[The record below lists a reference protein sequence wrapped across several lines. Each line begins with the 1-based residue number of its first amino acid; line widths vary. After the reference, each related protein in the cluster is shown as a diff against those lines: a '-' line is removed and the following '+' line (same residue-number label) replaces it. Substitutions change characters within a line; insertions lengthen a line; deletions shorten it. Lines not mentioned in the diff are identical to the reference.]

1 METEKIS
8 AEYQR
13 SSSTIDALGTIKP
26 FAESA
31 RTLVSMGHS
40 PIPQHGQACRVQGWP
55 RFAKQPLDPHE
66 LNRYAGSPIPY
77 DIGIALG
84 HANVVVVDRDTDD
97 EDVRAALRPVF
108 EIVYRR
114 GGVPVAKFGSKGL
127 TSFFRYDGEG
137 LTNSVFQSTNG
148 VLVEILGTGRSTTL
162 PPSMHP
168 KTERRYEWVT
178 RRTLLDTAPSEL
190 PSLRPEDVLAIR
202 KALTPWLK
210 LPSPVRST
218 ARAPM
223 AISLDDAQRRR
234 QEKYGL
240 KILDDECRELAGMV
254 KGSGRNRKV
263 YDVACR
269 VGRWVHN
276 GILEATDV
284 IDAIVCACLANGL
297 VAEDGRSSVI
307 KSARSGLSKSAND
320 QLPLLPPSRMG
331 GTRHA

>member
-137 LTNSVFQSTNG
+137 LTNSVFQSANG
-148 VLVEILGTGRSTTL
+148 VLVEVLGTGRSTTL

-168 KTERRYEWVT
+168 QTGRRYEWVT
-178 RRTLLDTAPSEL
+178 RRTLLDTTPSEL
-190 PSLRPEDVLAIR
+190 PSLRHEDVLAIR

-240 KILDDECRELAGMV
+240 KILDDECRMLSSMQ
-254 KGSGRNRKV
+254 KDSGRNL
-263 YDVACR
+263 AAFHLASR
-269 VGRWVHN
+269 VGRWVQN
-276 GILEATDV
+276 GV
-284 IDAIVCACLANGL
+284 IDEKVVTDAVLSASVTNRL
-297 VAEDGRSSVI
+297 VAEEGRASVLAAIRSGFKRAVNDELPDLGRS
-307 KSARSGLSKSAND
+307 NT
-320 QLPLLPPSRMG
+320 G
-331 GTRHA
+331 GRRHA